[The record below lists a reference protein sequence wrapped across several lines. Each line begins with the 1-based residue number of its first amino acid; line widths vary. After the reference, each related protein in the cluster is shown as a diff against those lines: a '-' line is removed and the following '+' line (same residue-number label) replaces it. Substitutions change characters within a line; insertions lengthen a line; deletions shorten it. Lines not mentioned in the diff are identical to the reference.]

1 MSKAICTLIFLPV
14 LAFSWGK
21 TGHRVIGQIAE
32 NHLTP
37 KAAAA
42 IRELLGKDS
51 LAEVANWADE
61 IRSEPATWKKAD
73 PWHYVNIPDGQT
85 YEAMDKNP
93 AGDILVA
100 LKGFEATLRG
110 SSVASE
116 QRIQALKFLVHLI
129 GDLHQPLHAGKR
141 DDLGGNRVTVHWFR
155 NAEST
160 NLHAVW
166 DDLIIDQEKLSFTE
180 WARFLDQPSG
190 AELKE
195 WQSTHYDTWMQESY
209 KLRDRCYEFKP
220 ELPLSYEYVHRSLPI
235 VRQRLLQAGVRL
247 AGTLNAIF
255 G

>member
-1 MSKAICTLIFLPV
+1 MTKATLTILLLPA

-37 KAAAA
+37 KAAAGVRA
-42 IRELLGKDS
+42 LLGPDS

-85 YEAMDKNP
+85 YDAMEKNP
-93 AGDILVA
+93 AGDIIEA
-100 LKGFEATLRG
+100 LKRFEATLRNPQ
-110 SSVASE
+110 ASKE
-116 QRIQALKFLVHLI
+116 EKVHAIKFLVHMV

-141 DDLGGNRVTVHWFR
+141 EDLGGNRVTVHWFR

-160 NLHAVW
+160 NLHSVW
-166 DDLIIDQEKLSFTE
+166 DDLLIEQEKLSFTE
-180 WARFLDQPSG
+180 WTRFLDHPTP
-190 AELKE
+190 AEVKE
-195 WQSTHYDTWMQESY
+195 WQSSSYTTWMEESY
-209 KLRDRCYEFKP
+209 KLRDRCYDFKP
-220 ELPLSYEYVHRSLPI
+220 ELPLSYDYVYKSMPI
-235 VRQRLLQAGVRL
+235 VKQRLLQGGVRL

-255 G
+255 H